1 MLFAKGNL
9 RAALTMAREEGM
21 LDGQDP
27 MIVMNRCSEVQ
38 LDAPVQLEIEIC
50 AQGRDALRLSLDELS
65 TRRIEPAQAW
75 PTVLRVYVSVR
86 SLQIKCEAG
95 MWPCYMVA
103 KRIRPQQMPAELSRF
118 LGKLADRQLKFVMN
132 VPKEQAK

>member
-1 MLFAKGNL
+1 VLFAKGNL
-9 RAALTMAREEGM
+9 RAALTMAHEEDM
-21 LDGQDP
+21 VDGQDP
-27 MIVMNRCSEVQ
+27 LLVMNRCSEVQ
-38 LDAPVQLEIEIC
+38 LDAPVQLEIELC
-50 AQGRDALRLSLDELS
+50 VQGREPLRLLLDELS
-65 TRRIEPAQAW
+65 TRRIEPALAW

-86 SLQIKCEAG
+86 SLQIKCEPG